1 MTALKISG
9 YQPHLGAING
19 RSALN
24 ELAKKTSVA
33 PASAAA
39 KAEKPETFA
48 AQLANATEAQ
58 SAAVKF
64 SKHAL
69 QRLHSRNV
77 EVTPEL
83 LDKLSSAMDK
93 AGAKGARETL
103 VLGDDSAYVV
113 SPQNRTVI
121 TAFDRHN
128 LREGVFTSIDSAVI
142 L

>member
-1 MTALKISG
+1 MTALKIAG
-9 YQPHLGAING
+9 YQSQIGAING
-19 RSALN
+19 RNSLN
-24 ELAKKTSVA
+24 ELARKTAVTPA
-33 PASAAA
+33 PATA
-39 KAEKPETFA
+39 KSGEPETFA
-48 AQLANATEAQ
+48 AQLANASEAQ
-58 SAAVKF
+58 SASVKF

-83 LDKLSSAMDK
+83 LDKLAAAMDK

-103 VLGDDSAYVV
+103 VLGDESAYVV
-113 SPQNRTVI
+113 APQNRTVI
-121 TAFDRHN
+121 TAFDRNN